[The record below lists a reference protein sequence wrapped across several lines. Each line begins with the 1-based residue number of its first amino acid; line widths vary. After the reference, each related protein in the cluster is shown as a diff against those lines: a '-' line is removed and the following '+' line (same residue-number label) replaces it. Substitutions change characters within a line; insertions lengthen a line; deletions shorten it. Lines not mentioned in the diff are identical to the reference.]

1 MNILIA
7 DDEPLE
13 LEQMIYLLKPHFPNW
28 KFHTALDAS
37 QALQLAK
44 KHRMTIAFLDIQM
57 PGKDGITLS
66 KELKDLYELDIIMV
80 TAFQTF
86 EYAQKAL
93 RIGVKDY
100 LTKPVIASEL
110 NAIVEKYK
118 VWSSNHDAIQSALS
132 YIHENY
138 YEKLTLNIIAEKIHL
153 NPSYLSRKFLE
164 EQSIGINEYINN
176 YRLEMAIK
184 KMNDNMEASMSTI
197 AESCGFNS
205 QHYFSVA
212 FKKKYH
218 QSPRQYKVSQK
229 YKGQ

>member
-1 MNILIA
+1 
-7 DDEPLE
+7 
-13 LEQMIYLLKPHFPNW
+13 
-28 KFHTALDAS
+28 
-37 QALQLAK
+37 
-44 KHRMTIAFLDIQM
+44 M

-66 KELKDLYELDIIMV
+66 KELKEMYEIDIIMV
-80 TAFQTF
+80 TAYQTF
-86 EYAQKAL
+86 EYAQQAL

-110 NAIVEKYK
+110 DAIVEKYK

-138 YEKLTLNIIAEKIHL
+138 YEKLGLNIIAEKIHL

-176 YRLEMAIK
+176 YRLEMAVK
-184 KMNDNMEASMSTI
+184 KINENLDASMSAI

-212 FKKKYH
+212 FKKKYNL
-218 QSPRQYKVSQK
+218 SPRQYKSAK
-229 YKGQ
+229 MSKGI

>member
-28 KFHTALDAS
+28 KFHIALDAS

-93 RIGVKDY
+93 RIGVTDY

-110 NAIVEKYK
+110 NDIVEKYK
-118 VWSSNHDAIQSALS
+118 AWSSNHDAIQSALS
-132 YIHENY
+132 FIHENY
-138 YEKLTLNIIAEKIHL
+138 HEKLTLNIIAEKIHL

-176 YRLEMAIK
+176 YRLEIAIK
-184 KMNDNMEASMSTI
+184 KMNENMEASMSTI

-212 FKKKYH
+212 FKKKYN

>member
-28 KFHTALDAS
+28 TFHTALDAS

-66 KELKDLYELDIIMV
+66 KDLKELYELDIIMV

-86 EYAQKAL
+86 EYAQQAL

-110 NAIVEKYK
+110 NDIVEKYK
-118 VWSSNHDAIQSALS
+118 AWSSNHDAIQSALS
-132 YIHENY
+132 FIHEHY
-138 YEKLTLNIIAEKIHL
+138 HEKLTLNIIAEKIHL

-184 KMNDNMEASMSTI
+184 KMNDNMEASMSSI

-229 YKGQ
+229 YRG